1 MLQGELLSDII
12 EAVSNTYGNE
22 FLNRLTEK
30 LSSVIGADSVFI
42 ALFDKSKYESKT
54 VSLCLHGKIVNNI
67 EYSLDGTPCAN
78 VLETTICYYP
88 NQVQKLFPNDHL
100 LAEMNIE
107 GYIGSPLY
115 NSKKENIGLI
125 VGLYEK
131 EITEKDQI
139 LTLFQIFSGRIAA
152 ELERLDYERKLE
164 VSNQELELQVKERTS
179 KLEQTL
185 RELSERQNQLIE
197 SEKLASLGLL
207 SAGIAHEI
215 NNPLNFITGGY
226 YGLLEVVQSS
236 GISQEKI
243 KLYLD
248 AIKVGVERTTKI
260 VKGLN
265 QYTRSGDSLDETISV
280 EEMLE
285 NCLVIL
291 SHSLRDKIIVKKDF
305 SEGDLFIRGNSGKIH
320 QVFLNIFTNA
330 IQSMEKNGGELSI
343 ITSTLDETISIHIE
357 DTGTGIQK
365 EHLSQIAIPF
375 FTTKEPGKGVGLG
388 LSIASKI
395 LKEHSGSLEVKSE
408 WGLGTRITIHLPRWM
423 GESM

>member
-1 MLQGELLSDII
+1 MLNGELLSDII

-152 ELERLDYERKLE
+152 ELERLDYERRLE
-164 VSNQELELQVKERTS
+164 TYNQELEIQVQERTS
-179 KLEQTL
+179 KLEKTL

-226 YGLLEVVQSS
+226 YGLLEVSESS
-236 GISQEKI
+236 DVLQGKM
-243 KLYLD
+243 KLYLE
-248 AIKVGVERTTKI
+248 AIREGVERTTKI

-265 QYTRSGDSLDETISV
+265 QYTRSGDSQDETISV
-280 EEMLE
+280 QEMVE

-291 SHSLRDKIIVKKDF
+291 SHSLRDKIHVKTTF
-305 SEGDLFIRGNSGKIH
+305 ANGDLSIRGNSGKLH
-320 QVFLNIFTNA
+320 QVVLNLVNNA
-330 IQSMEKNGGELSI
+330 IQSMEKSGGSLSI
-343 ITSTLDETISIHIE
+343 TTSTADGLVSIKIQ

-365 EHLSQIAIPF
+365 EHLPQIELPF

-395 LKEHSGSLEVKSE
+395 LKEHSGSLDVQSE
-408 WGLGTRITIHLPRWM
+408 WGVGTTVTIHLPKWKE
-423 GESM
+423 ESL

>member
-67 EYSLDGTPCAN
+67 EYSLEGTPCAN

-107 GYIGSPLY
+107 GYIGTPLY

-152 ELERLDYERKLE
+152 ELERLDYERRLE
-164 VSNQELELQVKERTS
+164 TYNQELEIQVQERTS
-179 KLEQTL
+179 KLEKTL

-226 YGLLEVVQSS
+226 YGLLEVSESS
-236 GISQEKI
+236 DVLQGKM
-243 KLYLD
+243 KLYLE
-248 AIKVGVERTTKI
+248 AIREGVERTTKI

-265 QYTRSGDSLDETISV
+265 QYTRSGDSQDETISV
-280 EEMLE
+280 QEMVE

-291 SHSLRDKIIVKKDF
+291 SHSLRDKIHVKTTF
-305 SEGDLFIRGNSGKIH
+305 ANGDLSIRGNSGKLH
-320 QVFLNIFTNA
+320 QVVLNLVNNA
-330 IQSMEKNGGELSI
+330 IQSMEKSGGSLSI
-343 ITSTLDETISIHIE
+343 TTSTADGLVSIKIQ

-365 EHLSQIAIPF
+365 EHLPQIELPF

-395 LKEHSGSLEVKSE
+395 LKEHSGSLDVQSE
-408 WGLGTRITIHLPRWM
+408 WGVGTTVTIHLPKWKE
-423 GESM
+423 ESL

>member
-1 MLQGELLSDII
+1 MLQGELLSEII

-30 LSSVIGADSVFI
+30 LSSVIKADSVFI

-54 VSLCLHGKIVNNI
+54 ISLCFRGKIVENI

-78 VLETTICYYP
+78 VYETTICYYP

-100 LAEMNIE
+100 LVEMNIE

-125 VGLYEK
+125 VGLYER
-131 EITEKDQI
+131 EITEKDKI
-139 LTLFQIFSGRIAA
+139 ITLFQIFSGRIAA
-152 ELERLDYERKLE
+152 ELERLDYEKKLE
-164 VSNQELELQVKERTS
+164 RYNEELEVLVKERTS

-185 RELSERQNQLIE
+185 DALSQRQNQLIE

-215 NNPLNFITGGY
+215 NNPLNFISGGY
-226 YGLLEVVQSS
+226 YGLKDLIESSPLNSEKTQMFLE
-236 GISQEKI
+236 
-243 KLYLD
+243 
-248 AIKVGVERTTKI
+248 AIKVGVDRTTKI

-265 QYTRSGDSLDETISV
+265 QYTRSGESSDESINL

-291 SHSLRDKIIVKKDF
+291 THNLRDKISVKK
-305 SEGDLFIRGNSGKIH
+305 EIQNEPLFIRGNSGKIH
-320 QVFLNIFTNA
+320 QVFLNLLTNA
-330 IQSMEKNGGELSI
+330 IQAMEQNGGELTVSAKRMEGNI
-343 ITSTLDETISIHIE
+343 QIE
-357 DTGTGIQK
+357 VKDSGIGIQK
-365 EHLSQIAIPF
+365 EHLSQIDTPF

-388 LSIASKI
+388 LSIAYKI
-395 LKEHSGSLEVKSE
+395 LKEHQSSITVESE
-408 WGLGTRITIHLPRWM
+408 WGKGTTFIVTFPKSIEVLP
-423 GESM
+423 

>member
-1 MLQGELLSDII
+1 MLQGELLSEII
-12 EAVSNTYGNE
+12 EAVSNTFGNE
-22 FLNRLTEK
+22 FLDRLTEK
-30 LSSVIGADSVFI
+30 LCNVINADSVFI

-54 VSLCLHGKIVNNI
+54 ISLCLHGKIVENI
-67 EYSLDGTPCAN
+67 EYSLEGTPCAN
-78 VLETTICYYP
+78 VYEATICYYP

-100 LAEMNIE
+100 LVDMNIE

-131 EITEKDQI
+131 EITDKDQI

-164 VSNQELELQVKERTS
+164 RYNEELEVLVKQRTNELERTLQELK
-179 KLEQTL
+179 
-185 RELSERQNQLIE
+185 ERQNQLIE

-226 YGLLEVVQSS
+226 YGLLDVVESTDVPK
-236 GISQEKI
+236 EKFN
-243 KLYLD
+243 LYMD
-248 AIKVGVERTTKI
+248 AIREGVERTTKI

-265 QYTRSGDSLDETISV
+265 QYTRSGDSYDEKIDI

-291 SHSLRDKIIVKKDF
+291 SHSLRDKISVKKEF
-305 SEGDLFIRGNSGKIH
+305 GVGPVFIQGNSGKIH
-320 QVFLNIFTNA
+320 QVFLNLITNA
-330 IQSMEKNGGELSI
+330 IQSMENHGGELTVSAN
-343 ITSTLDETISIHIE
+343 IE
-357 DTGTGIQK
+357 RDSVFIKIKDTGIGIQK
-365 EHLSQIAIPF
+365 EHLSQIETPF

-388 LSIASKI
+388 LSIAYKMI
-395 LKEHSGSLEVKSE
+395 KEHKGSIVAHSE
-408 WGLGTRITIHLPRWM
+408 WGKGSTFVIQFPKWSRDTL
-423 GESM
+423 